1 MSTSIIEVKDLHKE
15 YPGGT
20 KAVDGATFRVGK
32 GEFFGFLGPN
42 GAGKSTTM
50 NMLVNLVKKT
60 SGSITIDG
68 FSIDEKPDEIYKRVG
83 FAMQEVGLDET
94 ATARE
99 MLQLHGRLYHM
110 PKREIDEQIAKLL
123 KLVEQEKVAD
133 R

>member
-20 KAVDGATFRVGK
+20 KAVDGVTFRVGK

-99 MLQLHGRLYHM
+99 MLQLHGRLYHSWFAHFLW
-110 PKREIDEQIAKLL
+110 R
-123 KLVEQEKVAD
+123 
-133 R
+133 